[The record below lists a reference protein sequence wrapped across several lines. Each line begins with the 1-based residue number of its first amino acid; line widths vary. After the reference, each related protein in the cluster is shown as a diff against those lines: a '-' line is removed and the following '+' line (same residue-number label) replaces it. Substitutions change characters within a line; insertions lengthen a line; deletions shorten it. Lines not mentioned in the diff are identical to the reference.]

1 MPVKPLSGRA
11 ITDYLE
17 ATRKMR
23 DAFVGSPAET
33 YVASRGI
40 SDKAAAALQLGYVPD
55 GGIDGSW
62 EKYSGRLA
70 VPYLNMNKQ
79 VTGFKFRSLD
89 PESDLKYLALDGWET
104 TLYNIQALNT
114 SRPYVCL
121 SEGEADVW
129 TWTTLGIPALGVP
142 GVSNFKPHHKRILDG
157 FQVLYWP
164 DDDKAGLQ
172 FAKELK
178 NDLPDVIICQVP
190 GRCNDVNQALMAGY
204 GDRLREMVTRF
215 TEGTTS

>member
-1 MPVKPLSGRA
+1 MPLRPLSGQVL
-11 ITDYLE
+11 TDYQE
-17 ATRKMR
+17 ATQTFMT
-23 DAFVGSPAET
+23 AFSGSPAQE
-33 YVASRGI
+33 YVQGRGI
-40 SDKAAAALQLGYVPD
+40 SEKAVAALRLGYVPAD
-55 GGIDGSW
+55 GIEGW
-62 EKYSGRLA
+62 EKFSGRLA

-89 PESDLKYLALDGWET
+89 PESDAKYLALDGWDT

-114 SRPYVCL
+114 TRDYIALC
-121 SEGEADVW
+121 EGEADVW
-129 TWTTLGIPALGVP
+129 SFTTLGIPAVGVP

-157 FQVLYWP
+157 FRILFWP
-164 DDDKAGLQ
+164 HDDKAGRQ

-178 NDLPDVIICQVP
+178 NDLPDVVMCQIP
-190 GRCNDVNQALMAGY
+190 GGMNDVNDSLRAGY